1 MNKRL
6 DIDDLRPADAPEVEL
21 EEDASEEPPPGRRER
36 IRRRFLRSTALLP
49 ALFTVSNGLCG
60 FAAIHFATKEAQG
73 LADMWHVQIACWLI
87 FAAMVC
93 DMLDGSVARLT
104 RKTSDFGGQLD
115 SLSDVISFGVAPA
128 IIMSRLVFTVLG
140 QQATVTA
147 VGRTILCVAGL
158 YMACAAL
165 RLARFNVENE
175 PDESAHMNFSGLP
188 SPGAAAAV
196 VAPMLLFSYLCLHG
210 LKAAEG
216 EWLSLTVGIALP
228 ALTLVT
234 ALLMVSRIRYPHV
247 INQYIRGKRSFS
259 YLVKIVVI
267 APAAMLY
274 PLETCSALAVGYAL
288 SGPVAA
294 AWRAV
299 RDRGAKPSGGA

>member
-1 MNKRL
+1 
-6 DIDDLRPADAPEVEL
+6 V
-21 EEDASEEPPPGRRER
+21 
-36 IRRRFLRSTALLP
+36 LP

-60 FAAIHFATKEAQG
+60 FAAIHFATKDAQG
-73 LADMWHVQIACWLI
+73 SADMNHLFIACWLI

-115 SLSDVISFGVAPA
+115 SLSDVVSFGVAPA
-128 IIMSRLVFTVLG
+128 MIMARLVFTVLG
-140 QQATVTA
+140 AEAAAPT

-175 PDESAHMNFSGLP
+175 PDESSHMNFSGLP
-188 SPGAAAAV
+188 SPGAAAAIT
-196 VAPMLLFSYLCLHG
+196 APMLLLSYLAIFRSWRPVG
-210 LKAAEG
+210 Q
-216 EWLSLTVGIALP
+216 WQTVVGIALP

-259 YLVKIVVI
+259 YIVKIVVI
-267 APAAMLY
+267 APAIMLY
-274 PLETCSALAVGYAL
+274 PLETGSALAVTYAL
-288 SGPVAA
+288 WGPIGA
-294 AWRAV
+294 AWRAI
-299 RDRGAKPSGGA
+299 RARGAKPAGEI